1 MGGGSIASTA
11 ALETSIFTRLCLSVA
26 GELPAVLPAQHGAKS
41 FSNFRDNY
49 ACRTNTDPQST
60 EGIEGKVEEGRRVCS
75 NLSTLREKRRQ
86 GKDGRGGEGR
96 GGERMYCMP
105 RRAFA
110 RFSLDDPSRARSSR
124 TDPHQ
129 TRPGRITAHVDAE
142 ASGLLSLPAPVPAT
156 GRAASHTTRP
166 TVPASEQF
174 HRRGALAPA
183 HSTPDA
189 PTCSPTSQMHTL
201 HWSCL

>member
-1 MGGGSIASTA
+1 M
-11 ALETSIFTRLCLSVA
+11 
-26 GELPAVLPAQHGAKS
+26 
-41 FSNFRDNY
+41 RD
-49 ACRTNTDPQST
+49 
-60 EGIEGKVEEGRRVCS
+60 EGIECIEGKVEEGRGVSVQSEAEHTDTQGKEEEGKERRRGS
-75 NLSTLREKRRQ
+75 RKEKRS
-86 GKDGRGGEGR
+86 GKEVLYAASSFRD
-96 GGERMYCMP
+96 
-105 RRAFA
+105 FA
-110 RFSLDDPSRARSSR
+110 RFSLNDPSRARSSR

-201 HWSCL
+201 HWMLSVLPTPSFGRPA

>member
-1 MGGGSIASTA
+1 MLILKAGMGDM
-11 ALETSIFTRLCLSVA
+11 L
-26 GELPAVLPAQHGAKS
+26 
-41 FSNFRDNY
+41 FSRY

-75 NLSTLREKRRQ
+75 FLSTLREKRRQ

>member
-1 MGGGSIASTA
+1 MDEEGKEEEGKGCTVCRVELSRDSLSTIR
-11 ALETSIFTRLCLSVA
+11 LELL
-26 GELPAVLPAQHGAKS
+26 
-41 FSNFRDNY
+41 
-49 ACRTNTDPQST
+49 TNT
-60 EGIEGKVEEGRRVCS
+60 
-75 NLSTLREKRRQ
+75 
-86 GKDGRGGEGR
+86 
-96 GGERMYCMP
+96 
-105 RRAFA
+105 
-110 RFSLDDPSRARSSR
+110 
-124 TDPHQ
+124 HQ

-201 HWSCL
+201 HWMLH

>member
-1 MGGGSIASTA
+1 MLVVRTQIHN
-11 ALETSIFTRLCLSVA
+11 R
-26 GELPAVLPAQHGAKS
+26 QM
-41 FSNFRDNY
+41 RD
-49 ACRTNTDPQST
+49 
-60 EGIEGKVEEGRRVCS
+60 EGIEGKVEEGRGVFVLRLK
-75 NLSTLREKRRQ
+75 LSTLTFREKRRR
-86 GKDGRGGEGR
+86 GRKGGGEAGR
-96 GGERMYCMP
+96 KRGAERKYCMP